1 MLRPRRVLR
10 HRTNARAAV
19 ADGGGEGP
27 AQPRA
32 AEDAIEQ
39 VRQLGELREQG
50 ILTEEE
56 FVAEKR
62 RVLEL

>member
-1 MLRPRRVLR
+1 MD
-10 HRTNARAAV
+10 TRAAV
-19 ADGGGEGP
+19 ADGAAEDS
-27 AQPRA
+27 AEPRA

-62 RVLEL
+62 RVLGL

>member
-1 MLRPRRVLR
+1 MLRPRSVLR
-10 HRTNARAAV
+10 HRTNTRAAV
-19 ADGGGEGP
+19 ADG
-27 AQPRA
+27 A
-32 AEDAIEQ
+32 ADGSAEPQAGEDALEQ

-62 RVLEL
+62 RVLGS

>member
-1 MLRPRRVLR
+1 MLRPRSVLR
-10 HRTNARAAV
+10 HRTNTRAAV
-19 ADGGGEGP
+19 ADGAPERPPEP
-27 AQPRA
+27 AA
-32 AEDAIEQ
+32 AEDVIER

>member
-10 HRTNARAAV
+10 HRSNARAAV
-19 ADGGGEGP
+19 AEGAGEGP
-27 AQPRA
+27 AEPEA

-62 RVLEL
+62 RVLGP

>member
-10 HRTNARAAV
+10 HRTNTRAAV
-19 ADGGGEGP
+19 ADGAGESP
-27 AQPRA
+27 AEQQA

>member
-1 MLRPRRVLR
+1 MN
-10 HRTNARAAV
+10 TRAAV
-19 ADGGGEGP
+19 ADG
-27 AQPRA
+27 AQEPPPEPEA

-62 RVLEL
+62 RVLGL

>member
-10 HRTNARAAV
+10 HRMNTRAAV
-19 ADGGGEGP
+19 ADG
-27 AQPRA
+27 AQEPPPEPEA

>member
-10 HRTNARAAV
+10 HRMISRAAV
-19 ADGGGEGP
+19 ADKASPGP
-27 AQPRA
+27 TEPQPG
-32 AEDAIEQ
+32 EDAIEQ
-39 VRQLGELREQG
+39 VRQLSELREQG